1 MVNKELH
8 PFPDTCSLLRIFFV
22 PLVCTLVLFE
32 SINHP
37 ADDVQPFHIAFVFS
51 IFLNNVTRCTAVWS
65 FLRFQEGSKMVG
77 DNPCQTCVQRPDVF
91 IRHFRISL
99 VAFGFPRFFFPCRCL
114 VHIFSFSGK
123 GIRAKCQIVAEQK
136 NNLLMLQFSTL
147 LDFLC
152 KQIKRYSKMTL
163 KGLIMKVDFDS
174 LLPYLEK

>member
-37 ADDVQPFHIAFVFS
+37 ADDVQPFRIAFVFS

-77 DNPCQTCVQRPDVF
+77 DNPCKRVSKDQTSSYDTSAYPSW
-91 IRHFRISL
+91 HL
-99 VAFGFPRFFFPCRCL
+99 AF
-114 VHIFSFSGK
+114 HAFSFHAGVLFISSLFL
-123 GIRAKCQIVAEQK
+123 AKVFVLNAKSWQSRKIIC
-136 NNLLMLQFSTL
+136 
-147 LDFLC
+147 LC
-152 KQIKRYSKMTL
+152 FNSAHCWIFFASK
-163 KGLIMKVDFDS
+163 
-174 LLPYLEK
+174 